1 MILESKRNI
10 FDSILSYANFFVKAV
25 YSLYFLIILSTLES
39 ELTKNF
45 LLLLFSAVNLSQIF
59 HFGMQRTSVRFLGF
73 LDSNLKNNEKGFKSE
88 YNPEVLTIESS
99 YVRALFSI
107 NLFYRIYS
115 LLIFLLFF
123 LSLKILFV
131 DFDQI
136 FEDTAKNNYLFL
148 IISFGILAR
157 YAFFGSFVANESL
170 GLIRYNYITS
180 IISFLFA
187 IVLSAYSI
195 KDNFNLFFFCVFFFS
210 YNGFCGLLSHI
221 IFKLFS
227 ENKITKIKEE
237 IKLNIN
243 LVKRVI
249 VISLKSGSAS
259 STALIID
266 NAPNFLISNFID
278 LRIANAYMI
287 IKNIF
292 SLLEGFSQS
301 MALALNNFFVRLAFN
316 KNKIYFAQNYSLMNF
331 YSLLILIISYFILAS
346 IFHFTPFFSY
356 FGYSN
361 FDSYLIASLSIIAFL
376 NRWVS
381 QYSSVTNFFDFVV
394 EHYFALAAL
403 INFLV
408 FSVIFINYNN
418 YYVFIAAS
426 FSQFFISLLLSKVFI
441 PKVIHLPF
449 IQKKIYQPITLLL
462 VLLSFNALFL
472 SFI

>member
-1 MILESKRNI
+1 
-10 FDSILSYANFFVKAV
+10 
-25 YSLYFLIILSTLES
+25 
-39 ELTKNF
+39 
-45 LLLLFSAVNLSQIF
+45 
-59 HFGMQRTSVRFLGF
+59 
-73 LDSNLKNNEKGFKSE
+73 
-88 YNPEVLTIESS
+88 
-99 YVRALFSI
+99 
-107 NLFYRIYS
+107 
-115 LLIFLLFF
+115 
-123 LSLKILFV
+123 
-131 DFDQI
+131 
-136 FEDTAKNNYLFL
+136 
-148 IISFGILAR
+148 
-157 YAFFGSFVANESL
+157 
-170 GLIRYNYITS
+170 
-180 IISFLFA
+180 
-187 IVLSAYSI
+187 
-195 KDNFNLFFFCVFFFS
+195 
-210 YNGFCGLLSHI
+210 
-221 IFKLFS
+221 
-227 ENKITKIKEE
+227 
-237 IKLNIN
+237 
-243 LVKRVI
+243 
-249 VISLKSGSAS
+249 
-259 STALIID
+259 
-266 NAPNFLISNFID
+266 
-278 LRIANAYMI
+278 
-287 IKNIF
+287 
-292 SLLEGFSQS
+292 

-331 YSLLILIISYFILAS
+331 YSLLILIISYFVLAS

-449 IQKKIYQPITLLL
+449 IQKKIYQPITLLI